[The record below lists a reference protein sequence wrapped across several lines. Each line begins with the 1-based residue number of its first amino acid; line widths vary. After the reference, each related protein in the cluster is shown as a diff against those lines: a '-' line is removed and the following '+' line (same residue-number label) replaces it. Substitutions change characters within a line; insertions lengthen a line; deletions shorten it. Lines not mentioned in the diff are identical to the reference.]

1 MTSVK
6 MTSSEITSH
15 QICCSNKVALS
26 SAVIKKKLPH
36 GCMAERNLELSSI
49 LPLTTLQTSI

>member
-1 MTSVK
+1 

-26 SAVIKKKLPH
+26 SAVLKEIQVIQVGFKL
-36 GCMAERNLELSSI
+36 AETN
-49 LPLTTLQTSI
+49 